1 MDACDFLFETLAV
14 QGGAQYDRE
23 PVSQLDHAL
32 QCAAL
37 AERDGASAALV
48 VAALFHDLGHLIST
62 VARDAARRSPSDRDD
77 RHETKGAAMLGRWF
91 GSGVTEPVRLHVA
104 AKRYLCAV
112 EPGYRAG
119 LSPASRRSLALQG
132 DPFDAAAAQAFIRQP
147 CAADAVRIRRW
158 DDLAKVPA
166 LEVPRLDHYR
176 RHVESLAGDRR
187 ARDSGAL

>member
-104 AKRYLCAV
+104 AKRYLCAAD
-112 EPGYRAG
+112 PAYFGK
-119 LSPASRRSLALQG
+119 LSDASVKTLALQG
-132 DPFDAAAAQAFIRQP
+132 GPMSGEEANAFRSHP
-147 CAADAVRIRRW
+147 HFNEAVRVRLW
-158 DDLAKVPA
+158 DEAAKDPGSRVPGF
-166 LEVPRLDHYR
+166 EHYATLLQR
-176 RHVESLAGDRR
+176 VVDRHCR
-187 ARDSGAL
+187 